1 MIQQTPSL
9 SAYAAGRGGVSCFG
23 YLRIVFRTFGICSIF
38 FADADV
44 VFQDAAEGDGGTA
57 VAAADLIHSLFQT
70 LPLAGVFDLLRRLEQ
85 GELVAAGFV
94 EAAGGDGDGGI

>member
-1 MIQQTPSL
+1 MLQQTPSL
-9 SAYAAGRGGVSCFG
+9 SAYAAGRGGVSCFRH
-23 YLRIVFRTFGICSIF
+23 LRIVFRTFWICSIF

-44 VFQDAAEGDGGTA
+44 VFQDAAEGDGVFS
-57 VAAADLIHSLFQT
+57 VAAPDPVHSLFQT
-70 LPLAGVFDLLRRLEQ
+70 LPLAGVFDLLRRLEE